1 MLDWYDGL
9 VGYDAS
15 GLDTGK
21 VLVLSPGGELMQITD
36 RWARAVGSY
45 EEHIQ
50 IKPHV
55 ALIDMTEAA
64 RKYNLICF
72 PVCYRIQGNPS
83 KYLQGHNVFGPPVRS
98 LGPIVQEVVRR
109 LPAEFS
115 SLSSDDNRWPAV
127 HRTRVDV
134 TTSIRMDNHAEVHE
148 WIEQAKAETRSRHR
162 KRQVQSGLIGATT
175 VSWGLGSKRWMI
187 KAYCKAC
194 ELKEHPPL
202 RQEMFKDLAEY
213 AEGLLRIELE
223 LHRKELKDRG
233 TLDESLIWEFFDR
246 IEVGVMKDDIE
257 KEIQKLSPRVRQ
269 IYLLWRDGH
278 DVSTAAGFYKRASFY
293 NYRKQILKA
302 TGEDISL
309 PPRKKRG
316 SIKRNQFSSEYLQE
330 HEVKNENIPEHLQK
344 HLYQPPESPI
354 WKAH

>member
-1 MLDWYDGL
+1 MLDWFDGL

-15 GLDTGK
+15 SLDTGK
-21 VLVLSPGGELMQITD
+21 VLVISPGGELMQMTD
-36 RWARAVGSY
+36 RWAKAIGSY

-55 ALIDMTEAA
+55 STLDMTKIA
-64 RKYNLICF
+64 RRKDFVCF

-83 KYLQGHNVFGPPVRS
+83 KYLQGHNVFGPSVRS
-98 LGPIVQEVVRR
+98 LGSIVREVVRR

-134 TTSIRMDNHAEVHE
+134 TTSIRMDSHAMVHE

-162 KRQVQSGLIGATT
+162 KRQVQSGLTGATT

-194 ELKEHPPL
+194 ELKVHPPA
-202 RQEMFKDLAEY
+202 RQEMFNDLAEY

-233 TLDESLIWEFFDR
+233 TLDESLIWEYFDR
-246 IEVGVMKDDIE
+246 IEVGIMKDDIE
-257 KEIQKLSPRVRQ
+257 KGIAQLRPPVKN
-269 IYLLWRDGH
+269 IYQLWRDGH
-278 DVSTAAGFYKRASFY
+278 DITPASGRIKRAAFYK
-293 NYRKQILKA
+293 YRKEILA
-302 TGEDISL
+302 ETGQDISL
-309 PPRKKRG
+309 TPVKKRG
-316 SIKRNQFSSEYLQE
+316 LVKREKFGIEYLQE
-330 HEVKNENIPEHLQK
+330 HEVKNEDIPEDLQK
-344 HLYQPPESPI
+344 YLYQPPETPI
-354 WKAH
+354 WPAH